1 MIVRAAESTTI
12 YVICNGPLAGTVLSD
27 VKLLLFFAAEER
39 REKKIR
45 VTFSDLERKGIVCV
59 DVPLESFETKLLS
72 SRIELVFSIATID
85 KGLCREDN
93 VLSVYYFG

>member
-1 MIVRAAESTTI
+1 M
-12 YVICNGPLAGTVLSD
+12 
-27 VKLLLFFAAEER
+27 FFAAEER
-39 REKKIR
+39 REKNLSHM
-45 VTFSDLERKGIVCV
+45 FGKGIVCV

-93 VLSVYYFG
+93 VLSVYIG

>member
-1 MIVRAAESTTI
+1 MF
-12 YVICNGPLAGTVLSD
+12 G
-27 VKLLLFFAAEER
+27 
-39 REKKIR
+39 
-45 VTFSDLERKGIVCV
+45 KGIVCV

-93 VLSVYYFG
+93 VLSVYIG